1 MHKLKLVP
9 KVGSHPKGAEDGNRH
24 YGKICAKH
32 PELNGLRIAAE
43 NKCVGCKK
51 DSKKNQAASAK
62 KQAFEYY
69 GNSCIRC
76 GYDDPRALTI
86 DHVNQDG
93 YKQRNS
99 QGRRLSGTK
108 LYKWLRVNNY
118 PPGFRTL
125 CMNCQF
131 IVYNEHK
138 SNE

>member
-24 YGKICAKH
+24 
-32 PELNGLRIAAE
+32 
-43 NKCVGCKK
+43 
-51 DSKKNQAASAK
+51 
-62 KQAFEYY
+62 Y